1 MEENLSL
8 DAIRHIKR
16 FDGTMFQN
24 WKHGMELMFEF
35 KDVKEIVEVILDL
48 NLISS

>member
-1 MEENLSL
+1 MEENHHHQTITTKPSL

-24 WKHGMELMFEF
+24 WNGI
-35 KDVKEIVEVILDL
+35 DVRIQRC
-48 NLISS
+48 

>member
-1 MEENLSL
+1 MPSG
-8 DAIRHIKR
+8 IKR

-35 KDVKEIVEVILDL
+35 KDVKGIVEVIMDLDFV
-48 NLISS
+48 SS

>member
-35 KDVKEIVEVILDL
+35 KDVKDIVEVMMDLDFV
-48 NLISS
+48 SS